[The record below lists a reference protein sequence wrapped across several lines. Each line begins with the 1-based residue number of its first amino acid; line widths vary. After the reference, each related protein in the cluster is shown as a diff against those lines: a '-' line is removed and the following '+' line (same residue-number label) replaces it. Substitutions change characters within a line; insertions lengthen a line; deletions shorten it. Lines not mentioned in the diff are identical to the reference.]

1 MLTVSPIKPP
11 LPLTLAGNQQIQ
23 PLDNEHRADVLSFLA
38 ARPLHTFIMTSWI
51 QDNGLASS
59 FNRGTFYGCRNAEDQ
74 LEGVALVGHITLF
87 ETENDAALAAFARLT
102 KNCPSAHAV
111 LGRAEKID
119 RFLSYY
125 TQGPIKP
132 RLVCYESL
140 FQKRMPASVETVPSL
155 RLARA
160 EELELVAP
168 IHAQTAFAES
178 GVNPLEVDPAGF
190 RQRCARRIQQ
200 GRVWVA
206 LEDGQVK
213 FKADI
218 VSDTANVIYL
228 EGVYVSASHRGNG
241 YGARCMNQLT
251 NHLLERTESVCLLV
265 NQTNSA
271 AQACFRRAGYQF
283 REYYDTLYLRQPS
296 LIGN

>member
-1 MLTVSPIKPP
+1 MGWP
-11 LPLTLAGNQQIQ
+11 
-23 PLDNEHRADVLSFLA
+23 VLS
-38 ARPLHTFIMTSWI
+38 T
-51 QDNGLASS
+51 
-59 FNRGTFYGCRNAEDQ
+59 
-74 LEGVALVGHITLF
+74 AL
-87 ETENDAALAAFARLT
+87 ARLT

-178 GVNPLEVDPAGF
+178 GVNPLEVNPSGF
-190 RQRCARRIQQ
+190 RERCARRIKQ
-200 GRVWVA
+200 GRTWVA
-206 LEDGQVK
+206 IEGGRLR
-213 FKADI
+213 FKIDV
-218 VSDTANVIYL
+218 VSDTPEVVYL
-228 EGVYVSASHRGNG
+228 EGAYVSA
-241 YGARCMNQLT
+241 A
-251 NHLLERTESVCLLV
+251 
-265 NQTNSA
+265 
-271 AQACFRRAGYQF
+271 
-283 REYYDTLYLRQPS
+283 
-296 LIGN
+296 